1 MITAVLPAEYTVRP
15 PVPADSR
22 AIFAL
27 VSAYNTAVIGSADCT
42 LADITNGI
50 VDPGLEPRTDGWL
63 VLDRDGVPVSTGCGS
78 TTPDQSLPPTY
89 RPVTSFTA
97 APTTT

>member
-1 MITAVLPAEYTVRP
+1 MATAVLPDGYTVRP

-50 VDPGLEPRTDGWL
+50 VDPAFGNGW
-63 VLDRDGVPVSTGCGS
+63 RAR
-78 TTPDQSLPPTY
+78 
-89 RPVTSFTA
+89 RPVPQDRA
-97 APTTT
+97 